1 MYMQTVQSTDVQS
14 VDEQNLM
21 IRIWNS
27 GIVQNVMVIMNTVR
41 IICSR
46 IHMSSDVGKRS
57 GDIENSLRKV

>member
-46 IHMSSDVGKRS
+46 IHMSSDAGSVQVILK
-57 GDIENSLRKV
+57 IV